1 MITSIIITII
11 LLNAVMKT
19 PSPKIIFVPF
29 LICSISM
36 VGKSLSQMF
45 NKQKLERIFGKIFA
59 LGFATFV

>member
-1 MITSIIITII
+1 
-11 LLNAVMKT
+11 
-19 PSPKIIFVPF
+19 
-29 LICSISM
+29 M